1 MTGLIYL
8 AAFVVAIL
16 LLVSLHEFGHYI
28 VARWC
33 GVKVLRFSV
42 GFGKPFWKKQRGDTE
57 WCLAPIPLGGYV
69 KMVDTREGEVAEV
82 DLPYAFDKQPP
93 LKRIAIVVA
102 GPLVNLILAVLLYV
116 ASFNLYGVTEVKP
129 WVGTVESDSLA
140 AKSGFQ
146 VGDRITS
153 INGKAVHDWMD
164 AQTELVIALQAGNV
178 TVGVQDAQGVATAR
192 IMDVE
197 ANPAS
202 VDAATQGQGV
212 GIWPIKVKSEISQV
226 LPNSAAER
234 AGLKAGDKVVAVNGQ
249 KLLGWKD
256 WVDVIKASPGKD
268 LRLDVQR
275 QGQMLSLMLRPDSE
289 DKGQQLEGKA
299 GVAASID
306 NDWEA
311 QVKTQREVGI
321 GESMVLAAQKTW
333 NLSALTLKFLGKLI
347 MGEASIKGISGPVSI
362 GEMAGKSAMMGLETY
377 IQFLAVISISLG
389 VMNLLPIPVL
399 DGGHLLYYIIE
410 WVRGKPLSE
419 HVQTVGLKIG
429 LCIMGLFMLVAFF
442 NDFTRIFG

>member
-69 KMVDTREGEVAEV
+69 KMVDTREGEVAEA

-234 AGLKAGDKVVAVNGQ
+234 AGLKAGDKVIAVNGQ

-321 GESMVLAAQKTW
+321 GESVVLAAQKTW

>member
-69 KMVDTREGEVAEV
+69 KMVDTREGEVAEA

-268 LRLDVQR
+268 LRLDAQR

-321 GESMVLAAQKTW
+321 GESVVLAAQKTW

>member
-69 KMVDTREGEVAEV
+69 KMVDTREGEVAEA

-234 AGLKAGDKVVAVNGQ
+234 PGLKAGDKVVAVNGQ

-321 GESMVLAAQKTW
+321 GESVVLAAQKTW

>member
-69 KMVDTREGEVAEV
+69 KMVDTREGEVAEA

-178 TVGVQDAQGVATAR
+178 TVGVQDAQGVAMTR

-321 GESMVLAAQKTW
+321 GESVVLAAQKTW

>member
-69 KMVDTREGEVAEV
+69 KMVDTREGEVAEA

-321 GESMVLAAQKTW
+321 GESVVLAAQKTW

-347 MGEASIKGISGPVSI
+347 MGEASITGISGPVSI

>member
-69 KMVDTREGEVAEV
+69 KMVDTREGEVAEA

-321 GESMVLAAQKTW
+321 GESVVLAAQKTW

-419 HVQTVGLKIG
+419 HVQTIGLKIG

>member
-69 KMVDTREGEVAEV
+69 KMVDTREGEVAEA

-140 AKSGFQ
+140 AKAGFQ

-321 GESMVLAAQKTW
+321 GESVVLAAQKTW

>member
-69 KMVDTREGEVAEV
+69 KMVDTREGEVAEA

-192 IMDVE
+192 IMDVA

-268 LRLDVQR
+268 LSLDVQR
-275 QGQMLSLMLRPDSE
+275 QGQILSLMLRPDSE

-321 GESMVLAAQKTW
+321 GESVVLAAQKTW

>member
-69 KMVDTREGEVAEV
+69 KMVDTREGEVAEA

-178 TVGVQDAQGVATAR
+178 TVGVQDAQGVATTR

-234 AGLKAGDKVVAVNGQ
+234 AGLKAGDKVIAVNGQ

-268 LRLDVQR
+268 LSLDVQR

-289 DKGQQLEGKA
+289 DLGQQLVGKA

-306 NDWEA
+306 NDWET
-311 QVKTQREVGI
+311 QVKTQREVGVV
-321 GESMVLAAQKTW
+321 ESLTLATAKTW

>member
-69 KMVDTREGEVAEV
+69 KMVDTREGEVAEA

-140 AKSGFQ
+140 AKAGFQ

-234 AGLKAGDKVVAVNGQ
+234 AGLKAGDKVIAVNGQ

-321 GESMVLAAQKTW
+321 GESVVLAAQKTW

>member
-1 MTGLIYL
+1 M
-8 AAFVVAIL
+8 A
-16 LLVSLHEFGHYI
+16 
-28 VARWC
+28 
-33 GVKVLRFSV
+33 
-42 GFGKPFWKKQRGDTE
+42 
-57 WCLAPIPLGGYV
+57 
-69 KMVDTREGEVAEV
+69 
-82 DLPYAFDKQPP
+82 
-93 LKRIAIVVA
+93 
-102 GPLVNLILAVLLYV
+102 
-116 ASFNLYGVTEVKP
+116 
-129 WVGTVESDSLA
+129 
-140 AKSGFQ
+140 
-146 VGDRITS
+146 
-153 INGKAVHDWMD
+153 
-164 AQTELVIALQAGNV
+164 
-178 TVGVQDAQGVATAR
+178 
-192 IMDVE
+192 
-197 ANPAS
+197 
-202 VDAATQGQGV
+202 
-212 GIWPIKVKSEISQV
+212 IKVKSEISQV

-321 GESMVLAAQKTW
+321 GESVVLAAQKTW

>member
-69 KMVDTREGEVAEV
+69 KMVDTREGEVAEA

-178 TVGVQDAQGVATAR
+178 TVGVQDAQGVTTAR

-321 GESMVLAAQKTW
+321 GESVVLAAQKTW

>member
-69 KMVDTREGEVAEV
+69 KMVDTREGEVAEA

-212 GIWPIKVKSEISQV
+212 GIWPIKVKSELSQV

-234 AGLKAGDKVVAVNGQ
+234 AGLKAGDKVIAVNGQ

-321 GESMVLAAQKTW
+321 GESVVLAAQKTW

>member
-69 KMVDTREGEVAEV
+69 KMVDTREGEVAEA

-268 LRLDVQR
+268 LSLDVQR
-275 QGQMLSLMLRPDSE
+275 QGQILSLMLRPDSE

-321 GESMVLAAQKTW
+321 GESVVLAAQKTW

>member
-69 KMVDTREGEVAEV
+69 KMVDTREGEVAEA

-102 GPLVNLILAVLLYV
+102 GPLVNLLLAVLLYV

-129 WVGTVESDSLA
+129 WVGTVEKDSIA
-140 AKSGFQ
+140 AKAGFQ
-146 VGDRITS
+146 VGDRITD
-153 INGKAVHDWMD
+153 INGKPVHDWMD

-178 TVGVQDAQGVATAR
+178 TVAVQDAQGKAQSRV
-192 IMDVE
+192 MDVE

-226 LPNSAAER
+226 LPKSAAER
-234 AGLKAGDKVVAVNGQ
+234 AGLKAGDKVLSVNGQ
-249 KLLGWKD
+249 KLLD
-256 WVDVIKASPGKD
+256 WNAWVEVIKASPGKD
-268 LRLDVQR
+268 LNLEVQR
-275 QGQMLSLMLRPDSE
+275 QGQVLNVMLRPDSE
-289 DKGQQLEGKA
+289 DLGQQLVGKA

-306 NDWEA
+306 AVWEA
-311 QVKTQREVGI
+311 QVKTKREVGVA
-321 GESMVLAAQKTW
+321 ESVTLAAHKTW

-419 HVQTVGLKIG
+419 HVQTMGLKIG

>member
-69 KMVDTREGEVAEV
+69 KMVDTREGEVAEA

-140 AKSGFQ
+140 AKAGFQ

-178 TVGVQDAQGVATAR
+178 TVGVQDAQGVAMTR
-192 IMDVE
+192 IMEVE

-234 AGLKAGDKVVAVNGQ
+234 AGLKAGDKVIAVNGQ

-268 LRLDVQR
+268 LSLDVQR
-275 QGQMLSLMLRPDSE
+275 QGQMQKLMLRPDSE
-289 DKGQQLEGKA
+289 DLGKELVGKA
-299 GVAASID
+299 GVAATID
-306 NDWEA
+306 TNWEA

-321 GESMVLAAQKTW
+321 GESVVLAAQKTW

-419 HVQTVGLKIG
+419 HVQTIGLKIG

>member
-33 GVKVLRFSV
+33 GVKVLRFRV

-69 KMVDTREGEVAEV
+69 KMVDTREGEVAEA

-321 GESMVLAAQKTW
+321 GESVVLAAQKTW

>member
-69 KMVDTREGEVAEV
+69 KMVDTREGEVAEA

-93 LKRIAIVVA
+93 LKRIVIVVA

-178 TVGVQDAQGVATAR
+178 TVGVQDAQGVVTAR

-234 AGLKAGDKVVAVNGQ
+234 AGLKAGDKVISVNGQ

-321 GESMVLAAQKTW
+321 GESVVLAAQKTW

-419 HVQTVGLKIG
+419 HVQTIGLKIG

>member
-69 KMVDTREGEVAEV
+69 KMVDTREGEVAEA

-178 TVGVQDAQGVATAR
+178 TVGVQDAQGVATDR

-321 GESMVLAAQKTW
+321 GESVVLAAQKTW

>member
-69 KMVDTREGEVAEV
+69 KMVDTREGEVVEA

-234 AGLKAGDKVVAVNGQ
+234 AGLKAGDKVIAVNGQ

-321 GESMVLAAQKTW
+321 GESVVLAAQKTW

>member
-69 KMVDTREGEVAEV
+69 KMVDTREGEVAEA

-178 TVGVQDAQGVATAR
+178 TVGVQDAQGAATTR

-234 AGLKAGDKVVAVNGQ
+234 AGLKAGDKVIAVNGQ

-268 LRLDVQR
+268 LSLDVQR
-275 QGQMLSLMLRPDSE
+275 QGQMLNLMLRPDSE
-289 DKGQQLEGKA
+289 DLGQQLVGKA

-311 QVKTQREVGI
+311 QVKTQREVGVV
-321 GESMVLAAQKTW
+321 ESLTLATAKTW

>member
-69 KMVDTREGEVAEV
+69 KMVDTREGEVAEA

-178 TVGVQDAQGVATAR
+178 TVGVQDAQGVATTR

-234 AGLKAGDKVVAVNGQ
+234 AGLKAGDKVIAVNGQ

-268 LRLDVQR
+268 LSLDVQR

-289 DKGQQLEGKA
+289 DLGQQLVGKA

-306 NDWEA
+306 NDWET

-321 GESMVLAAQKTW
+321 GESVVLAAQKTW

>member
-69 KMVDTREGEVAEV
+69 KMVDTREGEVAEA

-178 TVGVQDAQGVATAR
+178 TVGVQDAQGVAMTR

-234 AGLKAGDKVVAVNGQ
+234 AGLKAGDKVIAVNGQ

-268 LRLDVQR
+268 LSLDVQR

-289 DKGQQLEGKA
+289 DLGQQLVGKA

-311 QVKTQREVGI
+311 QVKTHREVGVF
-321 GESMVLAAQKTW
+321 ESVTLATAKTW

-362 GEMAGKSAMMGLETY
+362 GEMAGKSAIMGLETY

>member
-69 KMVDTREGEVAEV
+69 KMVDTREGEVAEA

-140 AKSGFQ
+140 AKAGFQ

-192 IMDVE
+192 IMDVA

-234 AGLKAGDKVVAVNGQ
+234 AGLKAGDKVIAVNGQ

-321 GESMVLAAQKTW
+321 GESVVLAAQKTW

>member
-69 KMVDTREGEVAEV
+69 KMVDTREGEVAEA

-178 TVGVQDAQGVATAR
+178 TVGVQDAQGVTTAR

-234 AGLKAGDKVVAVNGQ
+234 AGLKAGDKVIAVNGQ

-321 GESMVLAAQKTW
+321 GESVVLAAQKTW

>member
-69 KMVDTREGEVAEV
+69 KMVDTREGEVAEA
-82 DLPYAFDKQPP
+82 DLSYAFDKQPP

-102 GPLVNLILAVLLYV
+102 GPLVNLLLAVLLYV

-129 WVGTVESDSLA
+129 WVGTVESGSIA

-146 VGDRITS
+146 VGDQITS

-178 TVGVQDAQGVATAR
+178 TVGVKDAQGVVHSR
-192 IMDVE
+192 IMDV
-197 ANPAS
+197 AGNPAS

-234 AGLKAGDKVVAVNGQ
+234 AGLKAGDKVLAVNGQ

-256 WVDVIKASPGKD
+256 WVEVIKASPGKD
-268 LRLDVQR
+268 LSLDVQR
-275 QGQMLSLMLRPDSE
+275 QGQVLKLMLRPDSE
-289 DKGQQLEGKA
+289 DLGQELVGKA
-299 GVAASID
+299 GVAATID
-306 NDWEA
+306 TAWEA
-311 QVKTQREVGI
+311 QVKTQREVGVA
-321 GESMVLAAQKTW
+321 ESVTLAAQKTW

>member
-69 KMVDTREGEVAEV
+69 KMVDTREGEVAEA

-102 GPLVNLILAVLLYV
+102 GPLVNLLLAVLLYV
-116 ASFNLYGVTEVKP
+116 TSFNLYGVTEVKP
-129 WVGTVESDSLA
+129 WVGTVEKDSIA
-140 AKSGFQ
+140 AKAGFQ
-146 VGDRITS
+146 VGDHITD
-153 INGKAVHDWMD
+153 INGKPVNDWMD

-178 TVGVQDAQGVATAR
+178 TVAVQDSQGKAQSRV
-192 IMDVE
+192 MDVE

-202 VDAATQGQGV
+202 VEAATQGQGV

-234 AGLKAGDKVVAVNGQ
+234 AGLKAGDKVLAVNGQ

-256 WVDVIKASPGKD
+256 WVEVIKASPGKD
-268 LRLDVQR
+268 LSLDVQR
-275 QGQMLSLMLRPDSE
+275 QDQMLNLMLRPDSE
-289 DKGQQLEGKA
+289 DLGQQLVGKA

-311 QVKTQREVGI
+311 QVKTQREVGVA
-321 GESMVLAAQKTW
+321 ESVTLAAQKTW

>member
-69 KMVDTREGEVAEV
+69 KMVDTREGEVAEA

-321 GESMVLAAQKTW
+321 GESVVLAAQKTW

-347 MGEASIKGISGPVSI
+347 MGEASVKGISGPVSI

>member
-69 KMVDTREGEVAEV
+69 KMVDTREGEVAEA

-178 TVGVQDAQGVATAR
+178 TVGVQDAQGAATTR

-234 AGLKAGDKVVAVNGQ
+234 AGLKAGDKVIAVNGQ

-321 GESMVLAAQKTW
+321 GESVVLAAQKTW

>member
-69 KMVDTREGEVAEV
+69 KMVDTREGEVAEA

-178 TVGVQDAQGVATAR
+178 TVGVQDAQGAATTR

-234 AGLKAGDKVVAVNGQ
+234 AGLKAGDKVIAVNGQ

-268 LRLDVQR
+268 LSLDVQR

-289 DKGQQLEGKA
+289 DLGQQLVGKA

-321 GESMVLAAQKTW
+321 GESVVLAAQKTW

>member
-69 KMVDTREGEVAEV
+69 KMVDTREGEVAEA

-321 GESMVLAAQKTW
+321 GESVVLAAQKTW
-333 NLSALTLKFLGKLI
+333 NLTALTLKFLGKLI

>member
-69 KMVDTREGEVAEV
+69 KMVDTREGEVAEA

-268 LRLDVQR
+268 LSLDVQR

-321 GESMVLAAQKTW
+321 GESVVLAAQKTW

-347 MGEASIKGISGPVSI
+347 MGEASVKGISGPVSI

>member
-69 KMVDTREGEVAEV
+69 KMVDTREGEVAEA

-140 AKSGFQ
+140 AKAGFQ

-234 AGLKAGDKVVAVNGQ
+234 AGLKAGDKVIAVNGQ

-268 LRLDVQR
+268 LHLDVQR

-321 GESMVLAAQKTW
+321 GESVVLAAQKTW

>member
-69 KMVDTREGEVAEV
+69 KMVDTREGEVAEA

-129 WVGTVESDSLA
+129 WVGTVEKDSIA
-140 AKSGFQ
+140 AKAGFQ
-146 VGDRITS
+146 VGDRITD
-153 INGKAVHDWMD
+153 INGKSVHDWME

-178 TVGVQDAQGVATAR
+178 AVGVQDAQGKVQSR
-192 IMDVE
+192 VMDVE
-197 ANPAS
+197 ASPTS
-202 VDAATQGQGV
+202 VEAATQGQGV

-234 AGLKAGDKVVAVNGQ
+234 AGLKAGDKVLSVNGQ
-249 KLLGWKD
+249 KLLD
-256 WVDVIKASPGKD
+256 WTAWVEVIKASPGKD
-268 LRLDVQR
+268 LNLEVQR
-275 QGQMLSLMLRPDSE
+275 QGQVLNLMLRPDSE
-289 DKGQQLEGKA
+289 DLGQQLVGKA

-306 NDWEA
+306 TVWEA
-311 QVKTQREVGI
+311 QVKTKREVGLL
-321 GESMVLAAQKTW
+321 ESVTLAARKTW

-362 GEMAGKSAMMGLETY
+362 GEIAGKSAMMGLETY

-419 HVQTVGLKIG
+419 HVQTMGLKIG

>member
-69 KMVDTREGEVAEV
+69 KMVDTREGEVAEA

-153 INGKAVHDWMD
+153 INGKAVHDSMD

-321 GESMVLAAQKTW
+321 GESVVLAAQKTW